1 MRNFVTLRLKDSV
14 ALMQDE
20 PRIDES
26 SLTKSDVK
34 ALTPL
39 QSMFVLQSLWFR
51 GAKARKFVS
60 ITKYDEDFLLA
71 GLFCIDMIE
80 VITTFLC

>member
-1 MRNFVTLRLKDSV
+1 
-14 ALMQDE
+14 
-20 PRIDES
+20 
-26 SLTKSDVK
+26 
-34 ALTPL
+34 
-39 QSMFVLQSLWFR
+39 
-51 GAKARKFVS
+51 VS